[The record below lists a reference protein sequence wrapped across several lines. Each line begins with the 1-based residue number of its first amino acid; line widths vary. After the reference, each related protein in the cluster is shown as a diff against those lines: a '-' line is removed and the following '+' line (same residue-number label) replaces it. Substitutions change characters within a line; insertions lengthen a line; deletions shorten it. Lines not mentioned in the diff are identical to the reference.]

1 MPRLPNKPDPDF
13 AARDFAVHPGDVRID
28 ADLAELFA
36 SRPPGV
42 DELYA
47 DPIVRM
53 RIGMLITAAM
63 NKPARP

>member
-1 MPRLPNKPDPDF
+1 MPRQPNKPDRDF
-13 AARDFAVHPGDVRID
+13 AARDFAVHPGGDKID

-36 SRPPGV
+36 LRPPGV

-47 DPIVRM
+47 DPTVRM

-63 NKPARP
+63 NKPARH